1 MAFLSHNIN
10 LLNIALAELVI
21 AMYGREPASDDREI
35 KGDDGTAKRREEVE
49 MLESLVDGPVVCEDC
64 ER

>member
-1 MAFLSHNIN
+1 
-10 LLNIALAELVI
+10 
-21 AMYGREPASDDREI
+21 MYGREPASDDREI